1 MEVRLVKSF
10 SGKDAYKAAFIILL
24 FLQIIYMI
32 YWGHVKSGYYVD
44 EFFTY
49 DKAHYLS
56 ASTPERVKL
65 YDADYM
71 AYNKWFDLSELKS
84 TLTVDKDSSLFN
96 DGIVYNVKAFMRLP
110 YMFFMNYIET
120 IFFAGELNKWSG
132 ISLNILFFAI
142 GQFFL
147 YLLAK
152 KITNSGAASLLAVA
166 LHGFSGL
173 AISMVAFVRFYMLVN
188 MWMIIFLYLHL
199 LMWNEN
205 NLKRNIVYE
214 VLAMAVLFLA
224 FKNSP
229 LVILEGA
236 GVILLFSVALFLRKR
251 KRQFLFYAL
260 PIFFCALLY
269 FSLFTDYMQII
280 YHLNDLKAVA
290 SGSTQ
295 LKDAGVGLINN
306 LTKLT
311 PESFVSRSIMM
322 VNFINDYLFAHIF
335 VAAVFMVCVLAAAV
349 RKVLR
354 REQLDQG
361 RKFAYFIIG
370 GTIIIFFLAA
380 VGLRLGIL
388 RYNSFLYHMIAIV
401 IVAIATDI
409 SERKFRSLMTLILA
423 AAVCGEIYFTVT
435 IPRVENSYPE
445 DRAAVEAIRQNKGID
460 NLVVDYNLDDR
471 VMYECL
477 AFGDDTTKVMF
488 MRIEEWD
495 LKDTPDTMLVWQS
508 VNWSAEVVDKL
519 EKAGYTEIEQI
530 AQTHESMV
538 FLCQR

>member
-1 MEVRLVKSF
+1 MKKILDKN
-10 SGKDAYKAAFIILL
+10 AYKVALVILL
-24 FLQIIYMI
+24 FVQIIYMI

-49 DKAHYLS
+49 DKAHFLS

-71 AYNKWFDLSELKS
+71 AYNKWFDLSELKA
-84 TLTVDKDSSLFN
+84 TLTVDKDNSLFN
-96 DGIVYNVKAFMRLP
+96 DGIVHNIKAFIRLP
-110 YMFFMNYIET
+110 YMVFLNYLET

-152 KITNSGAASLLAVA
+152 KITNSETASLLVVA

-205 NLKRNIVYE
+205 NLRKNIVYE
-214 VLAMAVLFLA
+214 ILAMVLLFLA

-236 GVILLFSVALFLRKR
+236 GVILLFSVALFFRKR
-251 KRQFLFYAL
+251 KQQFLFYAL
-260 PIFFCALLY
+260 PIFLCALLY

-290 SGSTQ
+290 SGNTELQ
-295 LKDAGVGLINN
+295 DAGVGLINN

-322 VNFINDYLFAHIF
+322 ANFINDYLFAHIF
-335 VAAVFMVCVLAAAV
+335 VAAVFMVCVLVAIV
-349 RKVLR
+349 RKVVCKEPLDEGR
-354 REQLDQG
+354 R
-361 RKFAYFIIG
+361 FAYFIIG
-370 GTIIIFFLAA
+370 GTIIIFLLAA

-401 IVAIATDI
+401 LVALATDI
-409 SERKFRSLMTLILA
+409 SDSKRKRFMIFILS
-423 AAVCGEIYFTVT
+423 AAVCGQIYFTVT
-435 IPRVENSYPE
+435 IPRVDNSYPE
-445 DRAAVEAIRQNKGID
+445 DRVPVETIQQNKGID

-477 AFGDDTTKVMF
+477 AYGDDNTKVMF
-488 MRIEEWD
+488 VRFEECD

-508 VNWSAEVVDKL
+508 VNWSAEIVDKL
-519 EKAGYTEIEQI
+519 EKAGYTAIEQI

-538 FLCQR
+538 FLCRR